1 MYIFGEGYD
10 LLDYS
15 DTEGNMPPWHDA
27 EWRSII
33 KNAIVEDG
41 MNCIGSYYFF
51 DLDRLEFAYLADS
64 VDLIGDRLFYK
75 DNLLSQ
81 VKLPATVANFGKA
94 VFASCTWLEEIVVPQ
109 LLILPN
115 DTFENCTSLK
125 KVTLPDGLG
134 IIGKNSFTGCYS
146 LG

>member
-1 MYIFGEGYD
+1 
-10 LLDYS
+10 
-15 DTEGNMPPWHDA
+15 MPPWHDA

-81 VKLPATVANFGKA
+81 VKLPATVANFGEA

-115 DTFENCTSLK
+115 DILENCTS
-125 KVTLPDGLG
+125 
-134 IIGKNSFTGCYS
+134 
-146 LG
+146 